1 MTARARANGEGSIYA
16 YRNGYAAYAWVTTP
30 AGLRQRKYVYG
41 HTREVVHAKWL
52 DLHRQAARGPVATRV
67 PTLDAYLTY
76 WLTETVRP
84 NLAPATASSYDMF
97 ARLYI
102 SPGLGDRR
110 LDKLSVRDVQ
120 TWLGRLRDR
129 CQCCAQGKDL
139 ARAQPRCCATGACC
153 HQVASPRTVRDA
165 WATLRIALG
174 NAVREELLARNV
186 AGLVRVPKARSHKPK
201 PWSVEEARRFLES
214 ARQDNDPLYAGYVL
228 ILVLGLRR
236 GEALGLGWDE
246 VDIDAGELRV
256 AWQLQRVG
264 GHLLRRE
271 TKTESSDAPLPLP
284 EICTAALK
292 ERRAR
297 QDEWRHDAGPAW
309 QGTDFVISTRYGLPV
324 EPRNFHRDF
333 KARCAKAG
341 VRPIS
346 VHSTRRTCAS
356 LLVALDVHPRVAMQ
370 VLRHSQ
376 IAITMNGY
384 SEVSSAETRTALRRL
399 GEQLQGG

>member
-1 MTARARANGEGSIYA
+1 MTTRARANGEGSIYA
-16 YRNGYAAYAWVTTP
+16 YRSGYAAYVWVTTP
-30 AGLRQRKYVYG
+30 AGYRQRKYVYG
-41 HTREVVHAKWL
+41 RTREVVHSKWL
-52 DLHRQAARGPVATRV
+52 DLHRQAGRGPVATRV
-67 PTLDAYLTY
+67 PTLENYLTY
-76 WLTETVRP
+76 WLEQIVRP

-102 SPGLGDRR
+102 NPDLGHRR
-110 LDKLSVRDVQ
+110 LDKLNVRDVQ
-120 TWLGRLRDR
+120 TWLARLRDR

-139 ARAQPRCCATGACC
+139 DRARPRCCAAGACC

-165 WATLRIALG
+165 WMTLRIALG
-174 NAVREELLARNV
+174 NAVREEVLARNV
-186 AGLVRVPKARSHKPK
+186 AALVRVPKARSHKPK
-201 PWSVEEARRFLES
+201 PWSVDEARQFLES
-214 ARQDNDPLYAGYVL
+214 ARADNDPLYAAYVL

-236 GEALGLGWDE
+236 GEALGLGWED
-246 VDIDAGELRV
+246 VDLDAGELRV

-264 GHLLRRE
+264 GKLLRRE
-271 TKTESSDAPLPLP
+271 TKTVSSEAPLPLP
-284 EICTAALK
+284 DICSTALK
-292 ERRAR
+292 ERRER
-297 QDEWRHDAGPAW
+297 QDEWRDLAGHAW
-309 QGTDFVISTRYGLPV
+309 RGTDLVISTRYGLPV

-341 VRPIS
+341 VRPLS

-376 IAITMNGY
+376 IAITMNVY
-384 SEVSSAETRTALRRL
+384 SEVSSAETRSALKRL

>member
-41 HTREVVHAKWL
+41 QTREVVHAKWL
-52 DLHRQAARGPVATRV
+52 DLHRQAARGPVASRV
-67 PTLDAYLTY
+67 PTLDTYLSY
-76 WLTETVRP
+76 WLTQIVKP
-84 NLAPATASSYDMF
+84 NLAPATTSSYDMF

-120 TWLGRLRDR
+120 TWLGQLRGR

-139 ARAQPRCCATGACC
+139 ARAQPRCCAAGACC

-186 AGLVRVPKARSHKPK
+186 AGLVRVPKARTHKPK

-214 ARQDNDPLYAGYVL
+214 ARRDNDPLYVGYVL

-236 GEALGLGWDE
+236 GEALGLGWNE

-256 AWQLQRVG
+256 AWQLQRVA

-284 EICTAALK
+284 EICTTALK
-292 ERRAR
+292 ERRER
-297 QDEWRHDAGPAW
+297 QDEWRATAGPAW

-376 IAITMNGY
+376 IAITMNVY

-399 GEQLQGG
+399 GEQLQGE

>member
-1 MTARARANGEGSIYA
+1 MTARIRANREGSIYP

-30 AGLRQRKYVYG
+30 AGRRQRKYVYG
-41 HTREVVHAKWL
+41 QTREVVHGKWL
-52 DLHRQAARGPVATRV
+52 DLHRQAGRGPVATRI

-76 WLTETVRP
+76 WLTEIVRP
-84 NLAPATASSYDMF
+84 NLAPATASSYEMF

-139 ARAQPRCCATGACC
+139 GRPQARCCAKGACC
-153 HQVASPRTVRDA
+153 HQVASPRTLRDA
-165 WATLRIALG
+165 WATLRIALS
-174 NAVREELLARNV
+174 NAVREELLERNV
-186 AGLVRVPKARSHKPK
+186 AALVRVPKARSHKPK

-236 GEALGLGWDE
+236 GEALGLGWNE

-256 AWQLQRVG
+256 AWQLQRVAG
-264 GHLLRRE
+264 QLLRRE
-271 TKTESSDAPLPLP
+271 TKTEASEAPLPLP
-284 EICTAALK
+284 EICTTALK
-292 ERRAR
+292 ERRER
-297 QDEWRHDAGPAW
+297 QDGWRDAAGPAW
-309 QGTDFVISTRYGLPV
+309 QGTDLVISTRFGLPV

-333 KARCAKAG
+333 KTRCAKAG

-346 VHSTRRTCAS
+346 VHATRRTCAS

-376 IAITMNGY
+376 IAITMNVY